1 MERRNALK
9 NIGLAFGYTVATPTL
24 IGLVHSC
31 QNEKS
36 ITWTPSFFNKEQAIV
51 LTQLVDIL
59 LPKTDTPSASE
70 LNVDVFI
77 DRYAN
82 EVMDENEQEFIK
94 MSFNA
99 FNKEAL
105 NSADKELAIDL
116 SAEDLEA
123 SLAKA
128 LKVDEQQ
135 KELNKEAME
144 AYMEAKIKGEEIVLD
159 DKVAA
164 ATFASNLRNITI
176 WAYKTSEYI
185 GEEVLAY
192 LPVPGE
198 YVPCGDLEEL
208 TGGKAWSI

>member
-24 IGLVHSC
+24 IGLVQSC

-135 KELNKEAME
+135 KELNEEAME

>member
-24 IGLVHSC
+24 IGLVQSC

-94 MSFNA
+94 MAFNA

-105 NSADKELAIDL
+105 NSAGKELAIDL
-116 SAEDLEA
+116 SSEDLEA
-123 SLAKA
+123 SLAKT
-128 LKVDEQQ
+128 LKVDKQQ
-135 KELNKEAME
+135 KELNEEALE

-159 DKVAA
+159 DNVAA
-164 ATFASNLRNITI
+164 ASFASNLRNITI